1 MTLKKILPGV
11 PYPSPINKLA
21 ASGFPVGEPNIL
33 WMIVLMGMMPP
44 SEDTNPVRR
53 KNRDQQI
60 SQKEIP
66 IV

>member
-1 MTLKKILPGV
+1 MTLKNILPGV

-21 ASGFPVGEPNIL
+21 ASGFPAGDPNIL
-33 WMIVLMGMMPP
+33 WVVVLMGMVPP

-60 SQKEIP
+60 SQKEFP

>member
-1 MTLKKILPGV
+1 MTLKKIPPGV
-11 PYPSPINKLA
+11 PYPSPINILA
-21 ASGFPVGEPNIL
+21 ASGFPVGDPNIL
-33 WMIVLMGMMPP
+33 WVVVLMGMMPP

-60 SQKEIP
+60 SQKGIP